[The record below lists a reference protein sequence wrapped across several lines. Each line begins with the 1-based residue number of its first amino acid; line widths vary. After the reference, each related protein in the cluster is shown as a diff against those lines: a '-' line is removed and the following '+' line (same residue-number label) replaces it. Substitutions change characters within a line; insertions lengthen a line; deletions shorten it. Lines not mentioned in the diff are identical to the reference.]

1 MFAFCICFH
10 LPVHD
15 HLVQTGIFKGY
26 CLEFSMG
33 PKKTVPATKDD
44 GNEGQAD
51 FDDMVS
57 STFTYQVLA
66 GGAFGIAGGYM
77 DSTYIEPFGVIFGS
91 SLALLQLLDH
101 QGVVSLCW
109 MDDASRP
116 KKGGKK
122 TLVEEVKEFT
132 ANNVHVASGF
142 AAGFV
147 LAYYLVENYQ

>member
-10 LPVHD
+10 LSVHD

-109 MDDASRP
+109 MDDGGGGFLLSSIHCGLSR
-116 KKGGKK
+116 GCYAQC
-122 TLVEEVKEFT
+122 T
-132 ANNVHVASGF
+132 VHVLIKDRYILLKF
-142 AAGFV
+142 
-147 LAYYLVENYQ
+147 